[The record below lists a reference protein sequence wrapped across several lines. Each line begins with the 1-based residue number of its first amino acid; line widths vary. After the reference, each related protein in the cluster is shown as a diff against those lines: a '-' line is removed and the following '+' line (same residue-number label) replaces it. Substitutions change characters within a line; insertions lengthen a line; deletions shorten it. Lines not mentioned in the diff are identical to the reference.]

1 MSSSY
6 NVPAGPAGD
15 IAFIIFGVTGD
26 LTRRKLIPAIYH
38 LCDSER
44 LPANLHVVGFA
55 RRDWDD
61 EQLKATILE
70 SVHESARD
78 RPINENTLDKIM
90 KNAHYIRSSFEDP
103 EGYGRL
109 AALLEEHNLH
119 NQVFY
124 LATPPESYVEIVR
137 QIGNAGLASGEN
149 GWRRIVI
156 EKPYG
161 RDLESARILDAEI
174 QKVFKE
180 NQIYRIDH
188 YLGKD
193 TVQNILVF
201 RFANGIFEPLWNQ
214 HYVDHVQITVAES
227 VGVGTRAGYYDTAG
241 VIRDIFQNHLLQ
253 LLTLTAMEVP
263 VAFSADA
270 VRNEKVKV
278 LRSLR
283 PLTGE
288 KALNNTYR
296 AQYVSGTVE
305 EKRVPGYKDEEGVP
319 PISITETFLAA
330 RLYIDNWRWAG
341 VPFYIRSG
349 KRLPKMMTEI
359 GIQFKQVPLS
369 LFGWRNMAGTAPNR
383 LILNLQ
389 PDEGIKL
396 TFGAKAPGPINQI
409 EPVMMDFRYAEAFGT
424 KPPEAYE
431 RLLMDTIV
439 GDATLFTRSDEVEA
453 AWEFTTQIIQA
464 LSSQPVRNLPV
475 YEAGTWGPP
484 GADEFIGRDDR
495 SWWNP
500 DGSGSGSGS
509 K

>member
-1 MSSSY
+1 MSSNSS
-6 NVPAGPAGD
+6 ASGGSAGD
-15 IAFIIFGVTGD
+15 IGFVIFGVTGD
-26 LTRRKLIPAIYH
+26 LTRRKLLPAIYQ

-44 LPANLHVVGFA
+44 LPSNLHLIGFA

-61 EQLKATILE
+61 DQLKTVLLE
-70 SVHESARD
+70 SIHENARV
-78 RPINENTLDKIM
+78 RPINENTLEKLM
-90 KNAHYIRSSFEDP
+90 KNAHYIRSPFEDLD
-103 EGYGRL
+103 GYERL
-109 AALLEEHNLH
+109 ASLLHEHQIN
-119 NQVFY
+119 NVIFY
-124 LATPPESYVEIVR
+124 LATPPESYLEIVR
-137 QIGNAGLASGEN
+137 QIGKARLDHGDD
-149 GWRRIVI
+149 GWCRIVV

-161 RDLESARILDAEI
+161 RDLESARMLEAEI
-174 QKVFKE
+174 HKVFEE

-227 VGVGTRAGYYDTAG
+227 VGVGTRAGYYDSAG

-253 LLTLTAMEVP
+253 LLTLTAMEAP

-283 PLTGE
+283 PLTAE
-288 KALNNTYR
+288 KAISNTYR
-296 AQYVSGTVE
+296 AQYVSGTVDG
-305 EKRVPGYKDEEGVP
+305 KRVPGYKDEDGVP
-319 PISITETFLAA
+319 SVSVTETFLAA
-330 RLYIDNWRWAG
+330 RLFVDNWRWAG

-349 KRLPKMMTEI
+349 KRLPRSLTEI
-359 GIQFKQVPLS
+359 AIQFRQVPLS
-369 LFGWRNMAGTAPNR
+369 LFGWKNMAGAAPNR
-383 LILNLQ
+383 LILNVQ
-389 PDEGIKL
+389 PDEGIIL

-409 EPVMMDFRYAEAFGT
+409 EPVKMDFHYAEAFGS

-431 RLLMDTIV
+431 RLLMDIIM

-453 AWEFTTQIIQA
+453 AWEFTTHIIQA

-484 GADEFIGRDDR
+484 GADEFIGRDSR
-495 SWWNP
+495 SWRKP
-500 DGSGSGSGS
+500 DGPDSD
-509 K
+509 